1 MKRGLLFNSTANNV
15 LRKPHFATSLCAYK
29 EIRFETL
36 TTVVH
41 FFKTVV
47 QVTANAPLILWSQCS
62 YQGGQKLLGLFPMF
76 QQGYCFMQ
84 TNFWEGFEQ
93 LKNFCFQTVS
103 FQFEIKARVV
113 IFTNEYSKKIFLLLE
128 VTLWYLQSSI
138 WNPEKWEKVQEI
150 KKWV

>member
-1 MKRGLLFNSTANNV
+1 MSCENRISLPAWLCLQGNSVWNIDHCCSLFKKA
-15 LRKPHFATSLCAYK
+15 
-29 EIRFETL
+29 
-36 TTVVH
+36 
-41 FFKTVV
+41 VV